1 MPDTESYY
9 SWQKGVIENT
19 NKLIRQYIPKVTDIS
34 TVTDTG
40 QGAFPI

>member
-1 MPDTESYY
+1 MPDPDSYY

-40 QGAFPI
+40 Q